1 MIQFSHAA
9 VAKLADALALGASD
23 RKDVWVQ
30 LPLAALNFYYGQ
42 LAQLVERFI
51 YTEDVGGSSPSL
63 ST

>member
-1 MIQFSHAA
+1 M
-9 VAKLADALALGASD
+9 ADALASEASV

-30 LPLAALNFYYGQ
+30 LPLAAQTHINNGQ